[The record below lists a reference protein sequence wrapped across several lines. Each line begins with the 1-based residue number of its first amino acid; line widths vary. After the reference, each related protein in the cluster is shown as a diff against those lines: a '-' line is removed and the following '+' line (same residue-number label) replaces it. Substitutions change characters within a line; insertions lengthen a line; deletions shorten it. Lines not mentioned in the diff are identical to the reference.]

1 MGKAPKRAAYT
12 DETGIALPSVTTI
25 IGRFKDS
32 GGLLFWA
39 FKKGMTYGLA
49 GESAAKLYD
58 DTGALDAGTVAHDMV
73 EAHINGRPMPPE
85 PKGHPDAVAKGVAAF
100 KTFLKWQD
108 MTKLKLRHTEVS
120 LISEKYKYGGRLDA
134 IGVVGNELVLCDW
147 KTSNAVYLDYTLQL
161 AAYALLWEES
171 YPDHPLVGGFHL
183 LRFAK
188 EEGDFGH
195 HFFPKLDQEK
205 VAFLKM
211 RELYDLVKSCEKRV
225 K

>member
-1 MGKAPKRAAYT
+1 MAKGAKKPAYT
-12 DETGIALPSVTTI
+12 DESGTVVPSVTTI
-25 IGRFKDS
+25 LSRFKDS

-49 GESAAKLYD
+49 GEGGAKLYD

-73 EAHINGRPMPPE
+73 EAWISGGTAPE
-85 PKGHPDAVAKGVAAF
+85 PKGHADAVKKGKDAF
-100 KTFLKWQD
+100 ATFLKWQS
-108 MTKLKLRHTEVS
+108 MTKLTLRHTEVA
-120 LISEKYKYGGRLDA
+120 LVSEKYKFGGRLDA
-134 IGVVGNELVLCDW
+134 VGVVGNELVLCDW
-147 KTSNAVYLDYTLQL
+147 KTSNSVYLDYTLQL
-161 AAYALLWEES
+161 AAYGLLWDEI
-171 YPDHPLVGGFHL
+171 YPDHPLTGGFHL

-195 HFFPKLDQEK
+195 HHFPKLDKEK

-211 RELYDLVKSCEKRV
+211 RELFDLVKDCEKRV

>member
-1 MGKAPKRAAYT
+1 MAKGTKKPAYI
-12 DETGIALPSVTTI
+12 DSSGAVVPSVTTI
-25 IGRFKDS
+25 LSRFKDS

-49 GESAAKLYD
+49 GESGAKLYD

-85 PKGHPDAVAKGVAAF
+85 PKGHPEAIAKGASAF

-108 MTKLKLRHTEVS
+108 MTKLTLRHTEVP
-120 LISEKYKYGGRLDA
+120 LVSEKHKFGGRLDA

-161 AAYALLWEES
+161 AAYALLWEEI

-195 HFFPKLDQEK
+195 HHFPKLDTEK

-211 RELYDLVKSCEKRV
+211 RELYDLVKVCEKRV